1 MPHAPD
7 ARPDLPWKA
16 TRCASA
22 QIVPLHQ
29 AIPPRLHG
37 GTERAAPRVRSTAR
51 RRAEDCLAACQ
62 DLAPRQAGPRTLLAG
77 AAA

>member
-1 MPHAPD
+1 MEGHPM
-7 ARPDLPWKA
+7 RV
-16 TRCASA
+16 A

-51 RRAEDCLAACQ
+51 RRAEDCLAACHN
-62 DLAPRQAGPRTLLAG
+62 LAPPAGWAAHPACGCRGMSG
-77 AAA
+77 AA

>member
-1 MPHAPD
+1 MEGHPM
-7 ARPDLPWKA
+7 RV
-16 TRCASA
+16 A

-29 AIPPRLHG
+29 ATPPRLHG

-51 RRAEDCLAACQ
+51 RRAEDCLAACH
-62 DLAPRQAGPRTLLAG
+62 DLAPPPQAGPRTLLAG